1 MAPVPGAQVGW
12 GGGWGVVRNSPGGA
26 WSSRAEPLPA
36 GIGKWGPGI
45 WDLVLSLCR
54 PGARPIGGCSNAN
67 GKADEIPGMAFWQR
81 WPNLAAGQTRGRET
95 EAFRCLRGS
104 GFGEEP
110 APSAALSSPRVSR
123 APLCLAPGDRE
134 AGRGFLIFKF
144 VTEP

>member
-1 MAPVPGAQVGW
+1 MLSPFPRGLGSGDRGFGISFCLCADWGRGQSASGA
-12 GGGWGVVRNSPGGA
+12 SPT
-26 WSSRAEPLPA
+26 
-36 GIGKWGPGI
+36 
-45 WDLVLSLCR
+45 
-54 PGARPIGGCSNAN
+54 GGCSNAN

-81 WPNLAAGQTRGRET
+81 WPNLAAGQIRGRET